1 MRIRRRR
8 SRSAQ
13 VADVLGSYLKLKA
26 ASKAAK
32 GARKAAKGTAVY
44 QVAKRTPVV
53 KRLPFVA
60 GAGIAAFVAA
70 RVLRG
75 HDQDPAAA

>member
-32 GARKAAKGTAVY
+32 GARKAAKG
-44 QVAKRTPVV
+44 
-53 KRLPFVA
+53 
-60 GAGIAAFVAA
+60 IAAFVAA